1 MRIETSQPTDRGIG
15 EPRDPGFASPETGTR
30 LRALAGLTVLGAVV
44 NLILF
49 AVKGTVGLLGGSAV
63 LVADALHSLSDLATD
78 VVTLFSLRVAS
89 KPPDEDHPYGHGRYE
104 TLGTAVLGVILL
116 GAAVGIA
123 WDASSRFGQSVVPA
137 GITLWVAGLS
147 IAVKEVL
154 FQITVRGGRR
164 HDSPLVMANAWH
176 HRSDA
181 LSSVAALAGIAGAR
195 MGFPILDPA
204 SAVVVAA
211 MIAKM
216 ALSLLVGT
224 IREVTDTA
232 LKREMLRDLGAG
244 IRRLPGVVNLHE
256 LRARRMGPRILVD
269 LHVQVDP
276 STTVSDGHQVAE
288 RVRQFVFGEH
298 EGVSEV
304 LVHIDPEP
312 DEHLAPGVQLARPRD
327 EIENEVRRIAKAV
340 HGVRAVTHVLIHF
353 LDRRVALQVDIEVNP
368 TLRVHEA
375 AAVARSLRERLE
387 AVKDVDWA
395 DIHLELDDLAHR
407 ELPRSLQGTR
417 SHDGPGGS
425 GGG

>member
-1 MRIETSQPTDRGIG
+1 
-15 EPRDPGFASPETGTR
+15 
-30 LRALAGLTVLGAVV
+30 
-44 NLILF
+44 
-49 AVKGTVGLLGGSAV
+49 
-63 LVADALHSLSDLATD
+63 
-78 VVTLFSLRVAS
+78 VAS
-89 KPPDEDHPYGHGRYE
+89 KPPDEEHPYGHGRYE

-116 GAAVGIA
+116 GAAAGIA
-123 WDASSRFGQSVVPA
+123 WEASSRFGQSLVPT

-154 FQITVRGGRR
+154 FRITIRVGRR
-164 HDSPLVMANAWH
+164 HDSPLVVANAWH
-176 HRSDA
+176 QRSDA

-204 SAVVVAA
+204 AAVVVAA
-211 MIAKM
+211 MIAMM
-216 ALSLLVGT
+216 AFSLLGGA

-256 LRARRMGPRILVD
+256 LRARRMGPRVLVD

-312 DEHLAPGVQLARPRD
+312 DEDVGPGDQLARPRE
-327 EIENEVRRIAKAV
+327 EIEKEVRQIAQLV
-340 HGVRAVTHVLIHF
+340 DGVRAVTHVLIHF

-387 AVKDVDWA
+387 AVRDVDCA

-407 ELPRSLQGTR
+407 ELPTPLQGR
-417 SHDGPGGS
+417 HGHDRPDGGGS
-425 GGG
+425 GVG